1 MLEFQIKNI
10 IFSSPIMAASGTF
23 GYGDEVDSLVEIDK
37 IGCIITKSITL
48 EERVGNAHPRIHET
62 SSGMINSIG
71 LANVGVHNFCNNKL
85 RKLNSIKTHF
95 IVSIAGSTL
104 EEYIKVLDIIE
115 KSKGKHIGYEINVSC
130 PNVKEGGMEFGVN
143 ADIVYQLTSKLRA
156 LTDKLLIIK
165 LTPNVTSIEKIAL
178 SAEKGG
184 ADAISAVNTFLG
196 MAIDYKT
203 GEVSLSTKFGGVSGP
218 AIKPLAIAK
227 VHKIYNEV
235 KIPIIG
241 MGGISSFS
249 DIIEFLRAGS
259 SLIQIGTLNYR
270 NPSLTN
276 KLYDDLKIFLKEN
289 NIDNIN
295 NLVGKYNEK

>member
-10 IFSSPIMAASGTF
+10 VFSSPIMAASGTF

-48 EERVGNAHPRIHET
+48 EEREGNAHPRIHET

-85 RKLNSIKTHF
+85 RKLNSIGTHF

-115 KSKGKHIGYEINVSC
+115 KSEGKHIGYEINVSC
-130 PNVKEGGMEFGVN
+130 PNVKEGGMEFGIN
-143 ADIVYQLTSKLRA
+143 SDTTYKLTSELRKR
-156 LTDKLLIIK
+156 TDKILVIK
-165 LTPNVTSIEKIAL
+165 LSPNVTNIEEIAL
-178 SAEKGG
+178 SAESAG
-184 ADAISAVNTFLG
+184 ADAISAVNTFSG

-203 GEVSLSTKFGGVSGP
+203 GKFLLSTKFGGVSGP
-218 AIKPLAIAK
+218 AIKPLALAK
-227 VHKIYNEV
+227 VHKIYNKV

-241 MGGISSFS
+241 MGGISGFE
-249 DIIEFLRAGS
+249 DIIEFIRSGS
-259 SLIQIGTLNYR
+259 SMVQVGTLNYR
-270 NPSLTN
+270 DPGIICDF
-276 KLYDDLKIFLKEN
+276 YDQLKKFLIKSSIKS
-289 NIDNIN
+289 IDQLIGN
-295 NLVGKYNEK
+295 YNE

>member
-85 RKLNSIKTHF
+85 RKLNSIQTHF

-143 ADIVYQLTSKLRA
+143 SDIAYKLTAELRKR
-156 LTDKLLIIK
+156 TDKLLVVK
-165 LTPNVTSIEKIAL
+165 LSPNVTNIEEIAL
-178 SAEKGG
+178 STESAG
-184 ADAISAVNTFLG
+184 ADAISAVNTFSG

-203 GEVSLSTKFGGVSGP
+203 GKFMLSTKFGGVSGP
-218 AIKPLAIAK
+218 AIKPLALAK
-227 VHKIYNEV
+227 IYKIYNQV

-241 MGGISSFS
+241 MGGISSFE
-249 DIIEFLRAGS
+249 DIIEFVRSGS
-259 SLIQIGTLNYR
+259 SMVQVGTLNYR
-270 NPSLTN
+270 NPRIICDFYDQLKKFLIKSNIKSLDQLIGN
-276 KLYDDLKIFLKEN
+276 C
-289 NIDNIN
+289 
-295 NLVGKYNEK
+295 NE